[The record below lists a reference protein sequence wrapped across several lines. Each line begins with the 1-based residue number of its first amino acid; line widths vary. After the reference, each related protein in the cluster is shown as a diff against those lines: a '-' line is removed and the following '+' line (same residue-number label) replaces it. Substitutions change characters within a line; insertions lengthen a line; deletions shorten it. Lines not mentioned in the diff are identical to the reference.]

1 MTPRERKAQTTT
13 LFHEALAKPAERR
26 LDYIREASAGDAKL
40 FDKVRE
46 LLEAYVEVETAVPS
60 DGSDDSPSVALQSI
74 DTLIDLSDRY
84 EEIKFIGE
92 GGMGVVYRAYDRE
105 IGKIVALKTLHPRL
119 AADSRIVERLRNET
133 RLALD
138 ITHRN
143 VCRIYGLERINGRL
157 LIAMEYVD
165 GETLRSV
172 LDRVRGV
179 SVPQGLVWASEICE
193 AIGAAHE
200 KKIVHRDLKPENIML
215 DREGHIKVMD
225 FGIACSLQA
234 TGDQIGGNPGTP
246 LYMSPEQRDGR
257 PVEPRSD
264 IYSLGLVLYEL
275 FTGVRREPGSTIPP
289 AAVNRYLPAHI
300 DDAIGRCLEPSPADR
315 FQSMAELKAALAND
329 QAVGRTGQARTG
341 VTGRRFSTSARLAA
355 LCVLSGV
362 LGLIAYLLTRPP
374 ARGHEDKVNVLAFS
388 PDGRILASG
397 SEDKTIILW
406 DATTRHRIR
415 TLTDH
420 VRAITSLAF
429 SGDSRWL
436 ASGSSN
442 GSIEVADVATGRV
455 RTTLSDTK
463 EIQAL
468 ALSPPVTHRFPGRAQ
483 KIDTTLALYVFA
495 QDVFNSELPQFLE
508 RFRASLEDTV
518 GMESGEQPSQLL
530 YHRCDVASFREF
542 DYPVPFCLQPMASLR
557 GPFLPDTNGI
567 GVGVLDAFDRNIR
580 AVRGA
585 YSKVKHTGPTSVVVA
600 MHRSA

>member
-200 KKIVHRDLKPENIML
+200 KKIVHRDLSRRTSCL
-215 DREGHIKVMD
+215 TVKV
-225 FGIACSLQA
+225 I
-234 TGDQIGGNPGTP
+234 
-246 LYMSPEQRDGR
+246 
-257 PVEPRSD
+257 
-264 IYSLGLVLYEL
+264 
-275 FTGVRREPGSTIPP
+275 
-289 AAVNRYLPAHI
+289 
-300 DDAIGRCLEPSPADR
+300 
-315 FQSMAELKAALAND
+315 
-329 QAVGRTGQARTG
+329 
-341 VTGRRFSTSARLAA
+341 
-355 LCVLSGV
+355 
-362 LGLIAYLLTRPP
+362 
-374 ARGHEDKVNVLAFS
+374 
-388 PDGRILASG
+388 
-397 SEDKTIILW
+397 
-406 DATTRHRIR
+406 
-415 TLTDH
+415 
-420 VRAITSLAF
+420 
-429 SGDSRWL
+429 
-436 ASGSSN
+436 
-442 GSIEVADVATGRV
+442 
-455 RTTLSDTK
+455 
-463 EIQAL
+463 
-468 ALSPPVTHRFPGRAQ
+468 
-483 KIDTTLALYVFA
+483 
-495 QDVFNSELPQFLE
+495 
-508 RFRASLEDTV
+508 
-518 GMESGEQPSQLL
+518 
-530 YHRCDVASFREF
+530 
-542 DYPVPFCLQPMASLR
+542 
-557 GPFLPDTNGI
+557 
-567 GVGVLDAFDRNIR
+567 
-580 AVRGA
+580 
-585 YSKVKHTGPTSVVVA
+585 SK
-600 MHRSA
+600 